1 MKQLY
6 RIGYSVCHGWDYDP
20 CEVSILSHVV
30 SLLERADENKRFTDI
45 NKAKEFVNKRVS
57 QLLSEQ
63 CIWRFYDIKRDVHKY
78 DFDKVPCFYTML
90 KRVDSETEVL
100 ISIIPDNLNII

>member
-1 MKQLY
+1 MKPLY
-6 RIGYSVCHGWDYDP
+6 RIGYAVRHGWDYDP

-30 SLLERADENKRFTDI
+30 SLLEKADENKRFTSID
-45 NKAKEFVNKRVS
+45 KAKEFVNKRVS

-63 CIWRFYDIKRDVHKY
+63 CTWRYYDIKSDVHKY
-78 DFDKVPCFYTML
+78 DFDKVPCYYVML
-90 KRVDSETEVL
+90 RRVNNETEVL